1 MHKVIMKSGGAAVLE
16 ADEKSASCESKTGGK
31 RGSRKKTQGLAD
43 AFWLAAGYVLE
54 DGQWVLER

>member
-1 MHKVIMKSGGAAVLE
+1 MVHRVKSGGAAVLE
-16 ADEKSASCESKTGGK
+16 VQEKSSSCGRKAGSKQ
-31 RGSRKKTQGLAD
+31 GSRKKTQGLAD